1 MTTTTSGLDRPAP
14 DRPAPEPARSDGA
27 APDPGTV
34 LRLGHP
40 RELLALLPYQ
50 LGFHPQDSVVLV
62 ALRAPG
68 RRVGLVARVDLP
80 AVLGRDGPREL
91 RRVAAHLA
99 ADGAAEVVAVVYED
113 EDDPRDPD
121 RGLRPPP
128 GSRAARAAEVARR
141 AADELGPVT
150 VWFVGHGRYLGLDC
164 RDGGC
169 CPPGGRPLEDLAG
182 GVLAGRLV
190 GPRGGVAASRDA
202 LGAVRAAPAGRRRS
216 AAAARA
222 RWLDGLL
229 RAQDAA
235 GVLRWRQ
242 RSLAAWRGVLEAARA
257 DLGAPPPAVAL
268 GRVEAALLDPVVR
281 DAVVLTLV
289 DPDGDDLPD
298 ALLRAAPGG
307 LPAPPRDPAAD
318 AWSGGGAAEPAPDVA
333 RAATGTEPGAEG
345 AAGTEDPAWAE
356 DPAGTDDPARAED
369 RTGSAG
375 GPGAGHGVVDATAAD
390 DRGSGGGAPGDDPAA
405 PRDDLPMTVSE
416 RVRDALDVLV
426 DPDRGREPRED
437 VAAAARVALE
447 AVVAHGRRDRQAP
460 ALTLLALLAWWD
472 GDAVRASVLVERA
485 LDHDP
490 GHRLAELLDRALGAG
505 LPPGWVR
512 RRC

>member
-1 MTTTTSGLDRPAP
+1 MTTTTPRPGRPAP
-14 DRPAPEPARSDGA
+14 DRPAPPAGPADPDRPA
-27 APDPGTV
+27 ADAGDPPEPDPGPDPDPDPDPRTV

-50 LGFHPQDSVVLV
+50 LGFHPQDSVALV

-68 RRVGLVARVDLP
+68 RRVGLVARVDLA
-80 AVLGRDGPREL
+80 AVLGPGGSREL
-91 RRVAAHLA
+91 GRVVAHLA
-99 ADGAAEVVAVVYED
+99 ADGAQEVVAVVYED
-113 EDDPRDPD
+113 EDDPRDVD

-128 GSRAARAAEVARR
+128 GSRAGRAAEVVRR
-141 AADELGPVT
+141 AVDALGPVT
-150 VWFVGHGRYLGLDC
+150 IWFVGRGRYLGLDC

-169 CPPGGRPLEDLAG
+169 CPPGGRPLADLAG
-182 GVLAGRLV
+182 GALAGRLV
-190 GPRGGVAASRDA
+190 ARRDGVAATRDA
-202 LGAVRAAPAGRRRS
+202 VGLVRPAPAGRRRS

-229 RAQDAA
+229 RAEDPA

-242 RSLAAWRGVLEAARA
+242 RSLAAWRGVLAAARA
-257 DLGAPPPAVAL
+257 DVAARLPAVAL

-289 DPDGDDLPD
+289 DPDDPSLPD
-298 ALLRAAPGG
+298 ALLRAAPEG
-307 LPAPPRDPAAD
+307 LLPPSPTDEVD
-318 AWSGGGAAEPAPDVA
+318 EVDEVD
-333 RAATGTEPGAEG
+333 GAE
-345 AAGTEDPAWAE
+345 D
-356 DPAGTDDPARAED
+356 
-369 RTGSAG
+369 GSPT
-375 GPGAGHGVVDATAAD
+375 PGDGDEVAPAD
-390 DRGSGGGAPGDDPAA
+390 DVPV
-405 PRDDLPMTVSE
+405 TVSE
-416 RVRDALDVLV
+416 RVRLALDVLV
-426 DPDRGREPRED
+426 DPERGREPCEE

-447 AVVAHGRRDRQAP
+447 AVVAHGRRERQAP

-485 LDHDP
+485 LDQDP